1 MTFLT
6 KCNPDT
12 RCEKIPKKLRC
23 SVIEPGYRKL
33 ISYSNLL
40 DYFPSALVSH
50 RTVPTHNPLYEF
62 VDGAMFGVINCVTSD
77 IHLMNFCPFKYFY
90 KKCTPI
96 GMYEE
101 YCMSRCTIITLNP
114 KGYPKI
120 FSVCRK
126 DPYDFLD

>member
-1 MTFLT
+1 MISS
-6 KCNPDT
+6 N
-12 RCEKIPKKLRC
+12 RCEKISKKLRC
-23 SVIEPGYRKL
+23 DVIGIGYKKL
-33 ISYSNLL
+33 IGFDQML
-40 DYFPSALVSH
+40 DYFPSNKPGEI
-50 RTVPTHNPLYEF
+50 TPVPTYNPLYEF
-62 VDGAMFGVINCVTSD
+62 VDGMMYGIVNCVTSD

-101 YCMSRCTIITLNP
+101 YCMSRCTA

-120 FSVCRK
+120 FPACRK